1 MDGTVA
7 SARLSPAQIEA
18 YRRDGLVIPDYRLP
32 EGQLDRLRAALD
44 TLLAEN
50 THVRPEQLISAHISR
65 GGGEKTRG
73 QDAFLEFAHDPRI
86 LDMVEQLVGGDL
98 ILWGCQVFCKPAGDG
113 YEVPWHQD
121 GRYWPIRP
129 LATCTVWV
137 ALDRSGPENGC
148 MRYIP
153 ASHRNGHV
161 YRHRRD
167 ARPDLALDLV
177 LEDGEADMDAA
188 RDVVLEPGMMSLHD
202 VYLVHGP
209 IRTDPASGA
218 PASRCA
224 TCRQPRISIAAS
236 IRLRPAPTQR
246 ADRRLCQPAALAGAR
261 DGPHRPQRFHDRQG
275 LAFEANDL
283 CVAAAYFRFRLRR
296 TRRHRERHDD
306 GGRRHLL
313 ERRPDLRRCL
323 PVRRR
328 HPCGEQA

>member
-202 VYLVHGP
+202 VYLVHGSNP
-209 IRTDPASGA
+209 NRSGK
-218 PASRCA
+218 R
-224 TCRQPRISIAAS
+224 
-236 IRLRPAPTQR
+236 R
-246 ADRRLCQPAALAGAR
+246 A
-261 DGPHRPQRFHDRQG
+261 G
-275 LAFEANDL
+275 LAMRYMPATSHFDRSLYPPSTSPNGLTVDFANRPLWLVRGMD
-283 CVAAAYFRFRLRR
+283 R
-296 TRRHRERHDD
+296 T
-306 GGRRHLL
+306 GRN
-313 ERRPDLRRCL
+313 DFTIGK
-323 PVRRR
+323 V
-328 HPCGEQA
+328 